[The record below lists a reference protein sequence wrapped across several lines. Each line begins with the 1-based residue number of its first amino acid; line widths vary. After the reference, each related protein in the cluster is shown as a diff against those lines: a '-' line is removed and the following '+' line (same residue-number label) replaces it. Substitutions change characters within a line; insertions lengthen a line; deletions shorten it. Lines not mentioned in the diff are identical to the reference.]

1 MKIRRPDGAVQGGA
15 GLPDQ
20 ELRSA
25 RDDFSNTL
33 LELDAQ
39 ASAADPQVPSQLHA
53 TRAFLEQV
61 ATGTNLSNPQEAA
74 RGVRQAAEYMI
85 TSRLGES
92 LRHTK
97 SARRL
102 VNSLTQYILED
113 PLLQSKLLGILQ
125 RLKSGK

>member
-1 MKIRRPDGAVQGGA
+1 MKIRRPDGAVQGGG
-15 GLPDQ
+15 GLPEQ

-39 ASAADPQVPSQLHA
+39 GSAADTQVPSQVQA
-53 TRAFLEQV
+53 THAFLEQI
-61 ATGTNLSNPQEAA
+61 ATGANLSNPQEAA
-74 RGVRQAAEYMI
+74 RGVRRAAEYMI

-92 LRHTK
+92 LRRSR

-102 VNSLTQYILED
+102 VSSLTQYILED